1 MAVGPDGT
9 IYIADTFNNEIDYVN
24 PNTGVIKV
32 LAGNGT
38 YGDVD
43 GPALTAEFA
52 DPRGL
57 ALDAPLN
64 LLFIADRDNNVI
76 RELNLATGKVSTVA
90 GTGTYGDGGTNIPAT
105 SAELA
110 SPTAVAVGSS
120 GLDLYIADT
129 FNNVVREVN
138 LTTGIITTVAGTG
151 TAGFSWRRWP
161 GHVRRAVRPLRRGRE

>member
-1 MAVGPDGT
+1 MANPFGVAVGPDGT

-43 GPALTAEFA
+43 GPALSAEFA

-76 RELNLATGKVSTVA
+76 RELNLATGMVSTVA
-90 GTGTYGDGGTNIPAT
+90 GTGH
-105 SAELA
+105 
-110 SPTAVAVGSS
+110 
-120 GLDLYIADT
+120 
-129 FNNVVREVN
+129 VR
-138 LTTGIITTVAGTG
+138 
-151 TAGFSWRRWP
+151 RRRQRHP
-161 GHVRRAVRPLRRGRE
+161 GHVRRARLAPRPWRSARPG